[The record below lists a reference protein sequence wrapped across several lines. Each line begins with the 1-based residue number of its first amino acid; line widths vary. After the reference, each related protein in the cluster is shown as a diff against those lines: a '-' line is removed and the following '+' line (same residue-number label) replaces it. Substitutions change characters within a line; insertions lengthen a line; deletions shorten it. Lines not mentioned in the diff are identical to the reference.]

1 MRFVVMGAGGIGGV
15 LGARLHR
22 AGHETVLVAR
32 GAHGDALAAHGV
44 RLGSPSGW
52 ETVAVPAVHDPV
64 ELEPR
69 GGQDVVLLTTKS
81 QQTVLALN
89 ALAAAGFADSPLV
102 CVQNGVQNERAAL
115 RRFGA
120 VYGCCVMFPT
130 TFLEPG
136 VVLEHSAPVPGLLD
150 VGRYPMGSDGVAGRV
165 TAAFGDAGFDAR
177 VLDDV
182 MRWKYRKL
190 VLNLGNVVEAVCGPA
205 ARGGTIDQLA
215 RAEGEAC
222 LAAAGIEAASM
233 AEDEVRRG
241 GQVVQLPVG
250 GRPRPGGS
258 SWQSL
263 ARGAG
268 TIETDYLN
276 GEIVLLG
283 RLHGVPT
290 PVNARLQRLAGDL
303 ARRGGVPGSTSED
316 DFLARLP

>member
-32 GAHGDALAAHGV
+32 GVHGDALAASGV

-64 ELEPR
+64 ELQPH
-69 GGQDVVLLTTKS
+69 GGEDVVLLTTKS
-81 QQTVLALN
+81 QQTVAALR
-89 ALAAAGFADSPLV
+89 ALVAAGFADSPIV

-136 VVLEHSAPVPGLLD
+136 VVQEHSAPVPGLLD
-150 VGRYPMGSDGVAGRV
+150 VGRYPAGSDLVASRV
-165 TAAFGDAGFDAR
+165 TAAFGDAGFDCR
-177 VLDDV
+177 VLGDV

-190 VLNLGNVVEAVCGPA
+190 VLNLGNAVEAVCGPA
-205 ARGGTIDQLA
+205 ARGGTIDDLA
-215 RAEGEAC
+215 RQEGEAC
-222 LAAAGIEAASM
+222 LAAAGIDAAST
-233 AEDEVRRG
+233 AEDEDRRG
-241 GQVVQLPVG
+241 GLVVQLPVG

-258 SWQSL
+258 SWQSI
-263 ARGAG
+263 ARGTG
-268 TIETDYLN
+268 SIETDYLN
-276 GEIVLLG
+276 GEIVMLG

-290 PVNARLQRLAGDL
+290 PVNALLQRMAGDL
-303 ARRGGVPGSTSED
+303 ARHGRAPGSTSQDE
-316 DFLARLP
+316 FLARLP